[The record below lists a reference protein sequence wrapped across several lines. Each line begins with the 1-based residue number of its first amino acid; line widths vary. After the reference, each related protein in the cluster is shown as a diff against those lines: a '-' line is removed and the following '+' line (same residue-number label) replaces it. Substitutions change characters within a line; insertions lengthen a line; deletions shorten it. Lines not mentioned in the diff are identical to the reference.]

1 MTHAIA
7 TEETIPVPTPS
18 SVINVCKDSAFGAG
32 LTYISFRKRWAGT
45 KERGKRR
52 SKGEKRGENKT
63 LTLEPLIINA
73 PVCLLSRHARC
84 ASRISVNSFR
94 GRIAGKTEKEGERR
108 GTY

>member
-1 MTHAIA
+1 MYAKIA
-7 TEETIPVPTPS
+7 RSGPGSRILVS
-18 SVINVCKDSAFGAG
+18 GRDG
-32 LTYISFRKRWAGT
+32 RRT

-84 ASRISVNSFR
+84 ASRVSVNSFR
-94 GRIAGKTEKEGERR
+94 GRIAGETEKEGERR